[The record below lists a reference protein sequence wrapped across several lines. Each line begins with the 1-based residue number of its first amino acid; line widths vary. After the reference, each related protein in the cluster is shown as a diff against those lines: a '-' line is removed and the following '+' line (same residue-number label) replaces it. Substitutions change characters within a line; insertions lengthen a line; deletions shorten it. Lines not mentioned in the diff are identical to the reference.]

1 MVTWQTTAF
10 SVQIQGRMLLWL
22 VGSMQLSRAAILA
35 PKSCFNHK
43 WVIHHLFGG
52 NSTQDLSSAFAIE
65 SYWKKNNYPWKVDI
79 WKSETKM
86 APRVQPGQTLHV
98 LPPTKTPTPFWPH
111 LLLLLVLPS
120 WAGGSV
126 AIVVWFEG
134 PLGGQTQVLGLL
146 VGQLGQL
153 HSQFVQVGC
162 CHLLIQL
169 LRQRESSR

>member
-35 PKSCFNHK
+35 PKSCFNQK

-65 SYWKKNNYPWKVDI
+65 GYWKKNNCIPEKLTFGSPKPKWHPECNLAKR
-79 WKSETKM
+79 STCS
-86 APRVQPGQTLHV
+86 H
-98 LPPTKTPTPFWPH
+98 PPKPFWPH